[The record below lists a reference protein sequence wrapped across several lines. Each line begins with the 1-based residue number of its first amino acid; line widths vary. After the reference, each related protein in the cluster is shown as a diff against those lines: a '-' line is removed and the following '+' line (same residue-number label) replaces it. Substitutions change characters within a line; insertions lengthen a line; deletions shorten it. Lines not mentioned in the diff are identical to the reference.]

1 MNLITEDEGIRILI
15 QQLEEERLIPIFGA
29 GFSRGA
35 KARNGVV
42 PDGREAN
49 KMMQK
54 IISQCVDFIPEQ
66 DLAAKEFND
75 TAKLFNQL
83 NRKGLL
89 KGRYKDFFR
98 NNFTETRLDNIKK
111 SFLEIAWPYALTL
124 NVDDAIERTSAFTP
138 ILPYLNADND
148 YRRNK
153 SIYKLHGDATFECL
167 YLHDEATIVFDM
179 DQYTK
184 SLNDVH
190 NQSFR
195 DCICNTYRDFNM
207 LFIGC
212 SLSNEA
218 DLKYLYNQTKEEAK
232 ETSRFVL
239 RQEAPDLLEE
249 MTLEEHGITDVILT
263 KDYDSFYVN
272 FLNEYENHKTKAKIE
287 DYPFKNPS
295 TKVEPDSDLKYFGGY
310 RAFDEKANCFHR
322 SKLIIERDCV
332 DELQTLLKRLNMVVL
347 VGRRFSGKTAI
358 LGMLCEKEVS
368 RNVYF
373 FPSTTCEGSDVIQN
387 LLNTCENSLFVFD
400 TNSLSPDSYFLIRD
414 SETTLGEKGNKV
426 VIAVNQSDNYLTED
440 INCDEIPIKNFFS
453 VDELKFFK
461 DEADAFGFAERTAHS
476 TNLDYLEQLH
486 TEQKLSVLKA
496 LRLPKNY
503 TENERILMLLL
514 GVKDKVYTNDI
525 LTLGIPWSELQ
536 RFLERTATLTELIRN
551 SKGENSSNKSSR
563 KLVHNS
569 KMILLKEIQ
578 NFQSQDTLHAII
590 KIVTCFLKGTYDQK
604 RIYKEVMQ
612 FDTLNQL
619 FGRKSGAGKLIFNV
633 YEELQPILKNDLHY
647 WLQRAKSI
655 YRLVPDN
662 KYNKLKE
669 AYGYAKKV
677 YMDSNQKSLS
687 AKAALTTSLIC
698 CLLYRLE
705 RNSQEKLEYQ
715 REAIQL
721 GYEAIQSEYY
731 RSETRLS
738 SELDVP
744 GYRSRLLETC
754 RDYTMISV
762 KSDRNLNYKA
772 LEIIRKYG
780 NS

>member
-1 MNLITEDEGIRILI
+1 MNLITEEKGIHILI

-29 GFSRGA
+29 GFSKGA
-35 KARNGVV
+35 KARNGIV
-42 PDGREAN
+42 PDGWEAS

-54 IISQCVDFIPEQ
+54 IILQCVDFIAEQ
-66 DLAAKEFND
+66 NLSAKTFND

-83 NRKGLL
+83 NNKGFL

-98 NNFTETRLDNIKK
+98 DNFTDAHLDNIKK
-111 SFLEIAWPYALTL
+111 AFLEIAWPYALTL
-124 NVDDAIERTSAFTP
+124 NVDDAIEKTGAFTA
-138 ILPYLNADND
+138 ILPYLNADNN

-153 SIYKLHGDATFECL
+153 SIYKLHGDASFECL

-207 LFIGC
+207 FFIGC
-212 SLSNEA
+212 SLTNEA

-232 ETSRFVL
+232 ETSRFIL
-239 RQEAPDLLEE
+239 RKEKPDLLEE
-249 MTLEEHGITDVILT
+249 MTLEEHGITDIILT
-263 KDYDSFYVN
+263 EDYDRFYVN
-272 FLNEYENHKTKAKIE
+272 FLNEYQAHKIKTKIE
-287 DYPFKNPS
+287 DYPFKNP
-295 TKVEPDSDLKYFGGY
+295 TIKAEPDKDLKYFGGY
-310 RAFDEKANCFHR
+310 RTFDEKENCFHK
-322 SKLIIERDCV
+322 SNLIIERDCI
-332 DELQTLLKRLNMVVL
+332 DTLHRHLERYNMLAL

-358 LGMLCEKEVS
+358 LSMLCEKEIR

-373 FPSTTCEGSDVIQN
+373 FPSTTSEGADVIQN
-387 LLNTCENSLFVFD
+387 LLNHTENALFVFD
-400 TNSLSPDSYFLIRD
+400 TNSLSPESYFLIRD
-414 SETTLGEKGNKV
+414 SECVLKEKQNKV
-426 VIAVNQSDNYLTED
+426 IIAVNQSDNYLTEEID
-440 INCDEIPIKNFFS
+440 CEEIPIKNVFS
-453 VDELKFFK
+453 EKELKLFK
-461 DEADAFGFAERTAHS
+461 EEADSFGFAKRTAHS

-486 TEQKLSVLKA
+486 TEQKLTALKA
-496 LRLPKNY
+496 LQLPKNY
-503 TENERILMLLL
+503 TENEKILMLLL

-525 LTLGIPWSELQ
+525 LTLGIPWSELK
-536 RFLERTATLTELIRN
+536 RFLERTATLTELIKN
-551 SKGENSSNKSSR
+551 SKGENSANKSTR

-578 NFQSQDTLHAII
+578 NFQSQDTLKAII
-590 KIVTCFLKGTYDQK
+590 RIVTCFLKGSYEQK

-619 FGRKSGAGKLIFNV
+619 FGRKNGAGKLISRV

-655 YRLVPDN
+655 YWLVPDN
-662 KYNKLKE
+662 NYNKLKE
-669 AYGYAKKV
+669 SYGYAKKV
-677 YMDSNQKSLS
+677 YLDSNQKSLS

-705 RNSQEKLEYQ
+705 QNPQERLEYQ
-715 REAIQL
+715 SEAIRL

-731 RSETRLS
+731 RSETRLN
-738 SELDVP
+738 SEINS
-744 GYRSRLLETC
+744 GRYRSRLLETC
-754 RDYTMISV
+754 RDFTQANSNR
-762 KSDRNLNYKA
+762 DLNYKA
-772 LEIIRKYG
+772 LELIRKYG

>member
-1 MNLITEDEGIRILI
+1 MNIITEEEGIRILI

-35 KARNGVV
+35 KARNGIV
-42 PDGREAN
+42 PDGKEAT

-54 IISQCVDFIPEQ
+54 IILQCVDFIAEQ
-66 DLAAKEFND
+66 VLTAKTFND

-83 NRKGLL
+83 NSKGLL
-89 KGRYKDFFR
+89 KGRYKEFFR
-98 NNFTETRLDNIKK
+98 NNFTEVHLDNVKK

-124 NVDDAIERTSAFTP
+124 NVDDAIEQTAAFTA

-153 SIYKLHGDATFECL
+153 SIYKLHGDATFECR

-212 SLSNEA
+212 SLTNEA

-232 ETSRFVL
+232 ETSRYIL
-239 RQEAPDLLEE
+239 RQERPDFLEE
-249 MTLEEHGITDVILT
+249 IALEEHGITDVILT
-263 KDYDSFYVN
+263 EDYDLFYVN
-272 FLNEYENHKTKAKIE
+272 FLNEYQNHKVKTKIA
-287 DYPFKNPS
+287 DYPFKNP
-295 TKVEPDSDLKYFGGY
+295 TIKVEQDNDLKYFGGY
-310 RAFDEKANCFHR
+310 RAFDEKENCFHR

-332 DELQTLLKRLNMVVL
+332 DSLQRHLERYNMVVL
-347 VGRRFSGKTAI
+347 VGRRFSGKTAV
-358 LGMLCEKEVS
+358 LGMLCEKEVR

-373 FPSTTCEGSDVIQN
+373 FPSTTSEGSDVIQN
-387 LLNTCENSLFVFD
+387 LFNNSENALFIFD

-414 SETTLGEKGNKV
+414 SKSVLKEKRNKV
-426 VIAVNQSDNYLTED
+426 IIAVNQSDNYLTEEID
-440 INCDEIPIKNFFS
+440 CEEIPVKNYFS
-453 VDELKFFK
+453 EKELGFFK
-461 DEADAFGFAERTAHS
+461 EEADSFGFAKRTSHS

-486 TEQKLSVLKA
+486 TEQKLSALKA
-496 LRLPKNY
+496 LQLPKSY

-525 LTLGIPWSELQ
+525 LTLGIPWSESQ
-536 RFLERTATLTELIRN
+536 RFLDRTSMLTELIKN

-578 NFQSQDTLHAII
+578 NFQSEDTLNAIV
-590 KIVTCFLKGTYDQK
+590 KIVTCFLKGNYDQK

-662 KYNKLKE
+662 NYGKLKE
-669 AYGYAKKV
+669 SYGYAKKV
-677 YMDSNQKSLS
+677 YLDSNQKSLS

-705 RNSQEKLEYQ
+705 QNRQEKLEYQ
-715 REAIQL
+715 REAIRL

-731 RSETRLS
+731 RSETRLN
-738 SELDVP
+738 SELDSR

-754 RDYTMISV
+754 QNFSTKNDN
-762 KSDRNLNYKA
+762 RNLNYMA
-772 LEIIRKYG
+772 HEIIRKYG
-780 NS
+780 NL

>member
-1 MNLITEDEGIRILI
+1 MNLINEEEGIHILI

-29 GFSRGA
+29 GFSKGA
-35 KARNGVV
+35 KARNGIV
-42 PDGREAN
+42 PDGNEAN

-54 IISQCVDFIPEQ
+54 IILQCVDFITEQ
-66 DLAAKEFND
+66 DFSTKTFND

-83 NRKGLL
+83 NKKGLL

-98 NNFTETRLDNIKK
+98 NNFTEVHLDNIKK
-111 SFLEIAWPYALTL
+111 SFLEIAWPYVLTL
-124 NVDDAIERTSAFTP
+124 NVDDAIEKTGAYTA
-138 ILPYLNADND
+138 ILPYLNADNN
-148 YRRNK
+148 YRGNK
-153 SIYKLHGDATFECL
+153 SIYKLHGDASFECL

-232 ETSRFVL
+232 ETSRFIL
-239 RQEAPDLLEE
+239 RKEKPDFLEE
-249 MTLEEHGITDVILT
+249 MMLEEHGITDIILT
-263 KDYDSFYVN
+263 EDYDRFYVS
-272 FLNEYENHKTKAKIE
+272 FLNEYQAHKIKTKIE
-287 DYPFKNPS
+287 DYPFKNP
-295 TKVEPDSDLKYFGGY
+295 TIKAEPDNDLKYFGGY
-310 RAFDEKANCFHR
+310 RTFDEKENCFHK
-322 SKLIIERDCV
+322 SKLIIERDCI
-332 DELQTLLKRLNMVVL
+332 DTLHKHLERHNMLAL

-358 LGMLCEKEVS
+358 LSMLCEKEVR

-373 FPSTTCEGSDVIQN
+373 FPSTTSEGADVIQN
-387 LLNTCENSLFVFD
+387 LLNHTENALFVFD
-400 TNSLSPDSYFLIRD
+400 TNSLSPESYFLIRD
-414 SETTLGEKGNKV
+414 SENILKQKRNKV
-426 VIAVNQSDNYLTED
+426 IIAVNQSDNYLTED
-440 INCDEIPIKNFFS
+440 IDCEEILIKNFFS
-453 VDELKFFK
+453 EKELRLFK
-461 DEADAFGFAERTAHS
+461 EEADSFGFAKRTTHS

-486 TEQKLSVLKA
+486 TEQKLTALKA
-496 LRLPKNY
+496 LQLPKNY
-503 TENERILMLLL
+503 TENEKILMLLL

-525 LTLGIPWSELQ
+525 LTLGIPWSELE
-536 RFLERTATLTELIRN
+536 RFLERTATLTELIKN
-551 SKGENSSNKSSR
+551 SKGENSPNKSTR

-578 NFQSQDTLHAII
+578 NFQSQDTLNAII
-590 KIVTCFLKGTYDQK
+590 RIVTCFLKGNYDQK

-619 FGRKSGAGKLIFNV
+619 FGRKSGAGKLIFKV

-655 YRLVPDN
+655 YWLVPDTN
-662 KYNKLKE
+662 YSKLKE
-669 AYGYAKKV
+669 SYGYAKKV
-677 YMDSNQKSLS
+677 YLDSNQKSLS

-705 RNSQEKLEYQ
+705 RNPQEKLEYQ
-715 REAIQL
+715 CEAIRL

-731 RSETRLS
+731 RSETRLN
-738 SELDVP
+738 SEINS
-744 GYRSRLLETC
+744 GRYRSRLLEAC
-754 RDYTMISV
+754 RDFTQSGF
-762 KSDRNLNYKA
+762 DRDLNYKA
-772 LEIIRKYG
+772 LELIRKYG